1 MLVIKA
7 IQFASAKHDGQKR
20 KGSGLP
26 YVTHPI
32 IVAYLLAK
40 FKQSKRLEELMAA
53 AILHDTLE
61 DTDTNFVELATEFTP
76 FVAGLVLEL
85 TSDEKEIKKIGKNEY
100 MKIHLCGMSSYALTL
115 KLVDRLSNIMDEPTT
130 KYLSDTMELMGH
142 IESKR
147 KLSDT
152 QIRLVDEIR
161 KVIATKS

>member
-7 IQFASAKHDGQKR
+7 IQFASKKHFGQER

-26 YVTHPI
+26 YITHPI
-32 IVAYLLAK
+32 IVAHLLAK

-53 AILHDTLE
+53 AVLHDTLE

-115 KLVDRLSNIMDEPTT
+115 KLADRLSNVMDEPSE
-130 KYLSDTMELMGH
+130 KYKVDTLDLIDH
-142 IESKR
+142 ISNNR
-147 KLSDT
+147 KLSGT
-152 QIRLVDEIR
+152 QMKMVQEIQ
-161 KVIATKS
+161 KVIHEK